1 MLSSNRFLSLCSSE
15 SMPDLLTSVK
25 ILAGSTVEIAAASV
39 GERSLVK
46 AVLKIEE
53 DGKSLDS
60 LVEEVES
67 KILEGT
73 VEVVAVEGAEEGAV
87 VENEEELNSAEDT
100 GALAAE
106 ESSAPV
112 IVAAAAEE
120 EEQEEAAA
128 SPPEEATTSAPAVE
142 DIGEAEAEDEGPVI
156 EGSPEEVSSP
166 TEASPEDVGPAE
178 EEAVLTAAET
188 SVDEAAAEAPA
199 EEPTEAAAAVDT
211 VQLAAASVESGLEV
225 FSTPEPQLAPEA
237 QLHEVKSCHCAPSA
251 AAGEV
256 APPVALGE
264 QLVEAAMEMTEES
277 KEAVSESKNI
287 LTRLH
292 LLHL

>member
-1 MLSSNRFLSLCSSE
+1 
-15 SMPDLLTSVK
+15 MPDLLTAVK

-46 AVLKIEE
+46 AVLKIED

-60 LVEEVES
+60 SEEVLES
-67 KILEGT
+67 KILDATTET
-73 VEVVAVEGAEEGAV
+73 VPVEGAEEDAV
-87 VENEEELNSAEDT
+87 VENEEELKSAED
-100 GALAAE
+100 AEAPAVEE

-112 IVAAAAEE
+112 VVAAEE
-120 EEQEEAAA
+120 EEQEEEAA
-128 SPPEEATTSAPAVE
+128 SPLEEATTSAPIVE
-142 DIGEAEAEDEGPVI
+142 EIGEAEPEDQDAVTEAA
-156 EGSPEEVSSP
+156 PEEVVSSP

-178 EEAVLTAAET
+178 EAVPAEEAALTAADT
-188 SVDEAAAEAPA
+188 SVDEAAAEAPS

-225 FSTPEPQLAPEA
+225 LSAPEPQSTVPKAPV
-237 QLHEVKSCHCAPSA
+237 HERKSCHCAPAAA

-264 QLVEAAMEMTEES
+264 QLVEEAAMEMTEES
-277 KEAVSESKNI
+277 QEAVSESKK
-287 LTRLH
+287 L